1 MLGGR
6 PKDELVEKVSEAELA
21 GQGANGLS
29 WPSIPRTGTQLGIST
44 LLFYQNCYLLLDPDE
59 IIVE

>member
-29 WPSIPRTGTQLGIST
+29 WPSIPRTESGPIPLRFHQ
-44 LLFYQNCYLLLDPDE
+44 DPIGDNSFDKRE
-59 IIVE
+59 V

>member
-29 WPSIPRTGTQLGIST
+29 WPSIPRTESGLIP
-44 LLFYQNCYLLLDPDE
+44 L
-59 IIVE
+59 